1 MLLISLLVTTA
12 NGLTNVTD
20 NYDHEIMIQTQA
32 LRAFARRRIATY
44 GRRRLATRDRRRL
57 EDDDDSS
64 WLWSWSGSM
73 PSADFPE
80 AWKNREGFKKPD
92 NFETARGDKDV
103 QAEMKA
109 DGVDMSDKEQQEEW
123 YKDEYMDYFNEDIKN
138 EPIDGVPSW
147 EPYYVWCIAIA
158 IVIMVWLAP
167 RLYKGFKIEGCM
179 GLVVFALGAGAIT
192 SGAMCLGFANEA
204 GYVSADFFNAG
215 GIIGNTDMFPDSYC
229 TVMYVD
235 MEWTEGKPDFWGS
248 EGSST
253 FASRAGMC
261 AHVGIALA
269 ILCAL
274 VGVCTHFMNKPKD
287 SDGR

>member
-1 MLLISLLVTTA
+1 M
-12 NGLTNVTD
+12 G
-20 NYDHEIMIQTQA
+20 
-32 LRAFARRRIATY
+32 
-44 GRRRLATRDRRRL
+44 
-57 EDDDDSS
+57 
-64 WLWSWSGSM
+64 
-73 PSADFPE
+73 
-80 AWKNREGFKKPD
+80 
-92 NFETARGDKDV
+92 FETARGDKDV

-179 GLVVFALGAGAIT
+179 GLVVFAMGAGAIT

-204 GYVSADFFNAG
+204 GFVETKFFNPG
-215 GIIGNTDMFPDSYC
+215 GMFGTAEMFPDDYY
-229 TVMYVD
+229 TVMRVD
-235 MEWTEGKPDFWGS
+235 MGWDEGKPDFWGS
-248 EGSST
+248 DGSSS

-261 AHVGIALA
+261 AHVAIALA

-274 VGVCTHFMNKPKD
+274 TGVLTHVCKGKED
-287 SDGR
+287 